1 MEEDDEKI
9 LCLTEYELLK
19 VLEEQV
25 TTLLKA
31 CTNQKL
37 PVPEFLTAF
46 LRCHGHSIRLSDY
59 GANSVVELIHK
70 IPNAAQVQCTVV
82 HWSGEMTLYSRHFEN
97 LFKTLTLLPLR
108 VLLFCLWWN
117 VFLPYSHMKFFLLQ
131 RASSVVFFLLTGV
144 GYIMRSVIN

>member
-1 MEEDDEKI
+1 M
-9 LCLTEYELLK
+9 LK

-82 HWSGEMTLYSRHFEN
+82 HWSGEMTSYFRHIWNWFKALKQVVVGTGLVFIRSLVKCFLLYSRIKVLCSFFAGN
-97 LFKTLTLLPLR
+97 AGRDIMAAILFLSTATAYK
-108 VLLFCLWWN
+108 
-117 VFLPYSHMKFFLLQ
+117 
-131 RASSVVFFLLTGV
+131 
-144 GYIMRSVIN
+144 I

>member
-1 MEEDDEKI
+1 MAQILEEDEEKI

-31 CTNQKL
+31 CTSQKL

-70 IPNAAQVQCTVV
+70 IPNAAQVFSLFLVQ
-82 HWSGEMTLYSRHFEN
+82 WSGVISTMHPTCFHFQ
-97 LFKTLTLLPLR
+97 THS
-108 VLLFCLWWN
+108 
-117 VFLPYSHMKFFLLQ
+117 Y
-131 RASSVVFFLLTGV
+131 
-144 GYIMRSVIN
+144 